1 MIEFTYMVV
10 TCLYN
15 YTISM
20 VIHDNISI
28 STSST
33 VKYSNERNIVYKV
46 KYMTSKKMKMFKK

>member
-20 VIHDNISI
+20 VIYDNISI

-33 VKYSNERNIVYKV
+33 VQYSNERNNVYKV
-46 KYMTSKKMKMFKK
+46 KYKICENKICVIY